1 MIAKWLNLLEG
12 GRLSSGGGTVVLGE
26 ATVWDDV
33 ADWLALGGISGPLR
47 DGDFVRVIDLNPG
60 IGIARYNGTD
70 WELYQAL
77 FATKADLE
85 AFPELVYSG
94 ATAIVGTGVQ
104 GDPIYYSDGTTWFR
118 TPDGVHYIYPNE
130 LDWASLPTEDTVL
143 NNDQVGVDSLGT
155 PHSSGTAQRHG
166 GNEWRLIQGRFAS
179 VSDAQAFDALY
190 PVETG
195 AIALVK
201 AGGGGHDEQSIAY
214 DYRSGAWQRF
224 GKTTTQGFVWTL
236 TQSEALS
243 GADPSGIGA
252 VQEGDF
258 GIVNASG
265 GPILLRYKVVNIA
278 SGAGSG
284 TRALWIP
291 PAAYAGTNLQIDS
304 YALGTESD
312 PQLVAQGFLV
322 VESVPGPG
330 TVSSVGGYI
339 RLNAPSTAPVVTNSI
354 AQLTSPTITGAKKF
368 WVVCEIRGTV
378 SNINAAGGLFQ
389 SSSEAATQYA
399 LGQGVAVGTTVQQL
413 FLSGT
418 PPTVAWNNAGNTYT
432 ARAGSVAWPVST
444 PYFLMAESGSAI
456 SDLVTTRVDGAA
468 YSSFRRNGDGA
479 TTASNFTLTPLA
491 VGGNGVSAQ
500 IEIKN
505 YFRLIWD

>member
-12 GRLSSGGGTVVLGE
+12 SRLSSGGGTPLGE
-26 ATVWDDV
+26 ATVWDSV

-47 DGDFVRVIDLNPG
+47 TGDFAPVIDLDPG
-60 IGIARYNGTD
+60 SGLAVYNGTD

-77 FATKADLE
+77 FATKADLDL
-85 AFPELVYSG
+85 FSELIASG

-104 GDPIYYSDGTTWFR
+104 TDPIYYYDDTVPEWVR
-118 TPDGVHYIYPNE
+118 TPDGSHYIYPNE
-130 LDWASLPTEDTVL
+130 LDWASLPTEDTIL
-143 NNDQVGVDSLGT
+143 NDDEVGVDDLGFAG
-155 PHSSGTAQRHG
+155 SSGTAQWHG
-166 GNEWRLIQGRFAS
+166 GNEWRLIDANFTS
-179 VSDAQAFDALY
+179 VADALAFDALY
-190 PVETG
+190 PVHAG
-195 AIALVK
+195 AVARIKTAAPFNDRSIVYLYH
-201 AGGGGHDEQSIAY
+201 AGEWE
-214 DYRSGAWQRF
+214 RSGV
-224 GKTTTQGFVWTL
+224 TTTQGYVWTL

-258 GIVNASG
+258 GIVSASG
-265 GPILLRYKVVNIA
+265 GPIVLRYKVVNIA

-291 PAAYAGTNLQIDS
+291 PAAYAGTSLEIDS

-312 PQLVAQGFLV
+312 PQLVAQGFVV

-339 RLNAPSTAPVVTNSI
+339 RLNAPSTAPVVTNSL

-368 WVVCEIRGTV
+368 WIVCEIRGTV

-389 SSSEAATQYA
+389 SSSEAATQYS
-399 LGQGVAVGTTVQQL
+399 LGQGAGVGTTVQQL
-413 FLSGT
+413 FWSG
-418 PPTVAWNNAGNTYT
+418 AWSNAGNTYT
-432 ARAGSVAWPVST
+432 ARAGSSAWPPST
-444 PYFLMAESGSAI
+444 PYFLMAESGSAV

-505 YFRLIWD
+505 YFRLVWD